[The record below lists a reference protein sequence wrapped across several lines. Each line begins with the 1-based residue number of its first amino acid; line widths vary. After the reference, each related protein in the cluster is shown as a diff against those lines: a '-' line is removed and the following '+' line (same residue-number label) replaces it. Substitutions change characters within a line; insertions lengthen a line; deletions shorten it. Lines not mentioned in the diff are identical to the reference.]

1 MCDPLRKNL
10 LLLIWFTEDFEGE
23 SFASSSEIFYYYY
36 FFFSFGV
43 WDLLGKNLL
52 LPYWGCFGEES
63 SASSLGICFNVL
75 ESIGEDSSAS
85 SMGMMLNMPKLLR
98 KSLLLPP

>member
-1 MCDPLRKNL
+1 MCDPLWKNL
-10 LLLIWFTEDFEGE
+10 LLLIWFTEDFGGE
-23 SFASSSEIFYYYY
+23 SSASSSKI
-36 FFFSFGV
+36 FFFLGV
-43 WDLLGKNLL
+43 WELLGKNLL
-52 LPYWGCFGEES
+52 LPYWGCFREES

-75 ESIGEDSSAS
+75 ESIGEDSSTS